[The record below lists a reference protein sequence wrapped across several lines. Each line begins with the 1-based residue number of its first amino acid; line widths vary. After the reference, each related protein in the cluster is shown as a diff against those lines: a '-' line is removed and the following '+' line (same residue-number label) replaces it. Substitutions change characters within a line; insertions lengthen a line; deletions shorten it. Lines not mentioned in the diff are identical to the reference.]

1 MDKSGGS
8 ALSAD
13 QVFIFMELKQ
23 CHFFKGNI
31 GSEMLKM
38 GHISPLIVGCHAAW
52 SHNTIWYR

>member
-13 QVFIFMELKQ
+13 QVFIIMELKQ

-31 GSEMLKM
+31 GSEMVKI
-38 GHISPLIVGCHAAW
+38 GHISPLIVGCQAA
-52 SHNTIWYR
+52 